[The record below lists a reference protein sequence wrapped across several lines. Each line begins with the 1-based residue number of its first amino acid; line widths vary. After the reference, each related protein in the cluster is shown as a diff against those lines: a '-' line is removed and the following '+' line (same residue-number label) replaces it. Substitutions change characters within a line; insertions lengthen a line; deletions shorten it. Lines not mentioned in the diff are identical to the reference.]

1 MPDRNTP
8 MKGGELVAVPVAA
21 GAVIDGGTLVAV
33 NATGFAVPA
42 AGTSGLTV
50 VGVADER
57 VDNTGGADGAAMC
70 RVRRGKVFLFSN
82 DSTGAVTQALF
93 GKPVFVK
100 DAGTTDIRFSYLQP
114 NEVLIARD
122 LLNKQIVD
130 TRGARVVRVN
140 DLKLS
145 DTSSSQLRLLGAEV
159 GIRGILR
166 SLSPALERIVLHAA
180 RALGKPLPE
189 RIIAWN
195 YMDLIERDLSNV
207 KLSVS
212 HLNQRKIESNDL
224 YFYFQ
229 AGETLLRRHRRD

>member
-1 MPDRNTP
+1 MISWRKYVGSFNEDEIRF
-8 MKGGELVAVPVAA
+8 K
-21 GAVIDGGTLVAV
+21 VIA
-33 NATGFAVPA
+33 
-42 AGTSGLTV
+42 
-50 VGVADER
+50 
-57 VDNTGGADGAAMC
+57 
-70 RVRRGKVFLFSN
+70 
-82 DSTGAVTQALF
+82 
-93 GKPVFVK
+93 
-100 DAGTTDIRFSYLQP
+100 TDIRFSYLQP

-166 SLSPALERIVLHAA
+166 SLSPALERIMLHAA
-180 RALGKPLPE
+180 RALGKQLPE

-212 HLNQRKIESNDL
+212 HKTLDELHPADIADIIERLDPRLRGQVFAQLDEERAADAIAELTDDSMAAELMGDLNEDAASSLDRKSVV
-224 YFYFQ
+224 
-229 AGETLLRRHRRD
+229 